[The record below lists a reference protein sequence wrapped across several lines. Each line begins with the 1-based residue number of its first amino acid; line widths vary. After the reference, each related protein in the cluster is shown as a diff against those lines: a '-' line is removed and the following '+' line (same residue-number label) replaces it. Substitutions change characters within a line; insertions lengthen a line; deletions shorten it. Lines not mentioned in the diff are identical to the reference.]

1 MRENIS
7 IGAIRPRDHDIVAAA
22 RTAGVEDFL
31 SQHPHGYDMMLGE
44 RGEGLSGGQRQAITL
59 ARALVGRP
67 PILLFDEPTSAMD
80 VQNEAAVIKR
90 LKEAAADSTM
100 VIVTHR
106 TSLLELVDRVIV
118 IEDGKVGADGPKS
131 LLTRHTPK
139 TGSKPGRQANVAA
152 S

>member
-1 MRENIS
+1 LS
-7 IGAIRPRDHDIVAAA
+7 IVDLC
-22 RTAGVEDFL
+22 FL
-31 SQHPHGYDMMLGE
+31 TP
-44 RGEGLSGGQRQAITL
+44 
-59 ARALVGRP
+59 
-67 PILLFDEPTSAMD
+67 
-80 VQNEAAVIKR
+80 VIKR

-131 LLTRHTPK
+131 LLARHAPK
-139 TGSKPGRQANVAA
+139 TGSKQGRQANVAA